1 MSVALSPEHRALEA
15 VVSDW
20 AVARSVR
27 AETRAALDGR
37 ASSTTSLGP
46 TWPAVVGLGWPGIAV
61 SEKQGGAGYGLQ
73 ELAVVLES
81 LGREVHGGPLLTTA
95 VIAALVSEHGTDAQS
110 AALLPG
116 LLDGTTPAAI
126 APGAGIVRGPS
137 GGYHG
142 ESGPALGA
150 AWAAVHAVCSDLD
163 VVVFTADEVHVATAD
178 TLDPSLGI
186 AHLTV
191 DGRGTVFPGAATAL
205 RRLLRVAVAAQSV
218 GNARSTLDIAL
229 AYAKVREQFGR
240 PIGSFQ
246 AIKHHLANMLIRSEL
261 AVAAVWD
268 AARVDVRPS
277 DTREAELA
285 AAAAA
290 VSALDASVQNAQ
302 TAIQVLGGI
311 GFTWEHDAH
320 LYLRRAVTLAGLVGP
335 IDALAR
341 EVTQLTAAGVRREP
355 GVVLPPEAESFRIEA
370 RDFVQRWHA
379 APADQRRR
387 VLVESGYLVPH
398 WDRPWGRA
406 AGPVEQLVVD
416 EELRSVE
423 VPDLVIGGWVLRTI
437 MQNANAAQVER
448 WVGPGLL
455 GERKWCQLFSE
466 PGAGSDA
473 AAVSTRGVRVTGGWQ
488 VNGQK
493 VWTSHVSGA
502 HQGLATIRTDPTATK
517 HAGITAVVIDMAA
530 PGVTVRPLRE
540 ITGATLFSEVF
551 FDDVFV
557 PDSDVVGEPGGGWA
571 IARATLANE
580 RVGIGSGA
588 GGPKWTSTDLVG
600 LAQRHGAQ
608 STFDAEIGT
617 LVAESYAARMLN
629 ARAVERAAAGG
640 APAIEGNISKLVL
653 SEGTQ
658 RATELGM
665 RIAGA
670 AAVTGGEPLLAFEYL
685 LGRCTTIAGGTSE
698 VSRNVIAERI
708 LGLPRGAVFN

>member
-1 MSVALSPEHRALEA
+1 MALSAEHRALEA
-15 VVSDW
+15 VVTDW

-27 AETRAALDGR
+27 SETRTALGN
-37 ASSTTSLGP
+37 SPSLPPLGP
-46 TWPAVVGLGWPGIAV
+46 TWSAVVELGWPGIAV
-61 SEKQGGAGYGLQ
+61 SADHGGAGYGLP
-73 ELAVVLES
+73 ELAVVLEN
-81 LGREVHGGPLLTTA
+81 LGREVHGGPLLPTA
-95 VIAALVSEHGTDAQS
+95 VVAALISEQGTQAQC

-126 APGAGIVRGPS
+126 APGAGVVRART
-137 GGYHG
+137 GGYGGHA
-142 ESGPALGA
+142 GPALGG
-150 AWAAVHAVCSDLD
+150 AWASVYAVCSDQD
-163 VVVFTADEVHVATAD
+163 VVVLTAGEAKVTATD
-178 TLDPSLGI
+178 SLDPSLGI
-186 AHLTV
+186 ALLTV
-191 DGRGTVFPGAATAL
+191 DGAGTLLPGAARSL
-205 RRLLRVAVAAQSV
+205 RRLLRVAVAAQAA
-218 GNARSTLDIAL
+218 GNARATLDTAL

-261 AVAAVWD
+261 AVATVWD
-268 AARVDVRPS
+268 AARVDPGT

-290 VSALDASVQNAQ
+290 HCGLDAAVRNAQ
-302 TAIQVLGGI
+302 LAIQVLGGI

-320 LYLRRAVTLAGLVGP
+320 LYLRRVLTLAGLVGP
-335 IDALAR
+335 VDTLAR
-341 EVTQLTAAGVRREP
+341 EVTHLAAAGVRREP
-355 GVVLPPEAESFRIEA
+355 SVALPPEAESYRAQA
-370 RDFVQRWHA
+370 REFVERWRA
-379 APADQRRR
+379 APQDQRRR
-387 VLVESGYLVPH
+387 VLVDSGYLVPH
-398 WDRPWGRA
+398 WDGPWGRA
-406 AGPVEQLVVD
+406 AGPVEQLVIE
-416 EELRSVE
+416 EELHTVD
-423 VPDLVIGGWVLRTI
+423 VPDLVVGGWVLRTLA
-437 MQNANAAQVER
+437 QNANAEQVQR

-455 GERKWCQLFSE
+455 GERVWCQLFSE

-473 AAVSTRGVRVTGGWQ
+473 AAVTTRGVRVEGGWR
-488 VNGQK
+488 VTGQK
-493 VWTSHVSGA
+493 VWTSHVRDA
-502 HQGLATIRTDPTATK
+502 HLGLATIRTDPNAAK
-517 HAGITAVVIDMAA
+517 HAGITAVVIDLSA

-540 ITGATLFSEVF
+540 ITGETLFSEVF
-551 FDDVFV
+551 FDDVVV

-588 GGPKWTSTDLVG
+588 GGPKWTSSDLIG
-600 LAQRHGAQ
+600 LARRHGGQ
-608 STFDAEIGT
+608 PLFDAEIGA
-617 LVAESYAARMLN
+617 LLADSYAVRMLN
-629 ARAVERAAAGG
+629 ARAVERAATGG

-670 AAVTGGEPLLAFEYL
+670 AAVTGAEPLLAFGYL